1 MSLDFENQNIIIFG
15 GSNGVGLHLAKS
27 LIQSGA
33 KVLIVCR
40 SVKNVKKTK
49 SLLDNKFHKIVITD
63 CYNFN
68 NKKIHNL
75 CKNYFNSKIDHIVSF
90 LGTGKVSF
98 KMPKYIKE
106 WKDVFDKNF
115 FVNVNIV
122 NEFSRYFSKKNFS
135 SSIILTAA
143 IAGIERVKAPM
154 TYSIAKTALIA
165 YSNHLAEHML
175 DKKVRVYS
183 VSPGNIYFKGGRWE
197 EIKKKNTKNV
207 NKFIKEN
214 VGLKR
219 FGTPK
224 EISKVYFNLMNSSNS
239 FMIGTNLVVD
249 GLQSK
254 KIL

>member
-1 MSLDFENQNIIIFG
+1 MPLDFENQNIIIFG
-15 GSNGVGLHLAKS
+15 GSNGVGLHLSKS

-33 KVLIVCR
+33 KIIIVCR
-40 SVKNVKKTK
+40 SSKNLKKTK
-49 SLLDNKFHKIVITD
+49 SLLDNKSYKTVVTD
-63 CYNFN
+63 CYTFN
-68 NKKIHNL
+68 NKKIHKL
-75 CKNYFNSKIDHIVSF
+75 CKKFFNSKIDHIVSF

-98 KMPKYIKE
+98 KMPKDIKD

-122 NEFSRYFSKKNFS
+122 NEFSIYFKKKNFS
-135 SSIILTAA
+135 SSIVLTAA
-143 IAGIERVKAPM
+143 IAGMERLNAPM

-197 EIKKKNTKNV
+197 EIKKNNIKKV
-207 NKFIKEN
+207 NKYIKEN

-224 EISKVYFNLMNSSNS
+224 EISKVYFNLMNPSNS